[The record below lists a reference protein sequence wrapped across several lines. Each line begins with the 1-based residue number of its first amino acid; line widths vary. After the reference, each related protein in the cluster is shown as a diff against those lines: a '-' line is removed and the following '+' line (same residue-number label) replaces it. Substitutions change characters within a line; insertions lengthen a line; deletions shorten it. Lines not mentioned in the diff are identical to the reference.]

1 LGASEEAER
10 FHAMKTS
17 KGGRSL
23 DALKS
28 VLAERQAK
36 ARRTVSETGQTWI
49 RRSEIEQKRVE
60 EYFENQRVEEEK
72 EKAAEEARLIK
83 FNESL
88 AKSDHTNAQTNK
100 AIPGH
105 LYDEALLGDD
115 DAEPPISIGEV
126 IERLREMAQPIT
138 LFGETDM
145 QRYRRLRGLEKEAH
159 EGRKNPD
166 VMLLENLHQ
175 SQQMQM
181 LQDEEDQL
189 ENDEGEDPGHQQP
202 QEADDDGDEDKED
215 SDAEDPEDIE
225 ARLEGRRGQPEPDKS
240 DSDAEDAGTYVRARE
255 LGGDKSDSDAEEPTA
270 GASGV
275 AQVDT
280 VTSKDQVAAAKDG
293 DVAVPEVDVQIMDQC
308 DFIRSWVRK
317 ATKSWEKELADK
329 PEEEKK
335 KAVMKT
341 ELAQHRQCRRDVRP
355 LQKRL
360 RLYVLDE
367 WLLGKIHN
375 IVKHADER
383 DYRAASEAYLDL
395 SIGKAAWPVGLGCG
409 GGILMEDA
417 IGLHDRFNRMD
428 NVKDIAFAL
437 NDDVT
442 RKYVQA
448 LKRLMN
454 VAQRYWPP
462 DDPSRA

>member
-1 LGASEEAER
+1 
-10 FHAMKTS
+10 
-17 KGGRSL
+17 
-23 DALKS
+23 
-28 VLAERQAK
+28 
-36 ARRTVSETGQTWI
+36 
-49 RRSEIEQKRVE
+49 
-60 EYFENQRVEEEK
+60 
-72 EKAAEEARLIK
+72 
-83 FNESL
+83 
-88 AKSDHTNAQTNK
+88 
-100 AIPGH
+100 
-105 LYDEALLGDD
+105 
-115 DAEPPISIGEV
+115 
-126 IERLREMAQPIT
+126 
-138 LFGETDM
+138 M
-145 QRYRRLRGLEKEAH
+145 QRYRQLRGQEKEAH

-181 LQDEEDQL
+181 LQDEEDQAM
-189 ENDEGEDPGHQQP
+189 EDEGEGPGNQQP
-202 QEADDDGDEDKED
+202 QEADDDDDDKED

-225 ARLEGRRGQPEPDKS
+225 ARLEGRGRAAEPEPDKS

-270 GASGV
+270 GAPGV

-280 VTSKDQVAAAKDG
+280 VAAKDQAAAAKNG
-293 DVAVPEVDVQIMDQC
+293 DVPVPEVDVQLMDRC
-308 DFIRSWVRK
+308 DFIRAWCRK
-317 ATKSWEKELADK
+317 AIKGWEKELADK

-367 WLLGKIHN
+367 FLLGKIYN
-375 IVKHADER
+375 IVQHAANR

-417 IGLHDRFNRMD
+417 IGLHDRFNRME

-454 VAQRYWPP
+454 VASRYWPP